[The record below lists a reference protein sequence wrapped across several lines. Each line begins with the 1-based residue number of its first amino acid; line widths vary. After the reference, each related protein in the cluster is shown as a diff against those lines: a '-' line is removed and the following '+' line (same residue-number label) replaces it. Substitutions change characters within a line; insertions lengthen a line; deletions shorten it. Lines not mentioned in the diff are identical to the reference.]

1 MEMKLGE
8 YLRKRQKI
16 IFVCFLGPKLL
27 TSPLRCFHKSRMQ
40 LRKKNKI
47 IHVRTELEFG
57 LCDFLSAN
65 RRIL

>member
-27 TSPLRCFHKSRMQ
+27 TSQFRCFHKSGIQ
-40 LRKKNKI
+40 LRKRNKI
-47 IHVRTELEFG
+47 IHVRMVDQQLE
-57 LCDFLSAN
+57 
-65 RRIL
+65 